1 MIQRIRVFVLLAGIA
16 VGGASSFRGDAQGAQ
31 SRSTQNHTAQDHTA
45 WVAEALQRMLT
56 VKPGMT
62 RGDLLEV
69 FTTEGGIS
77 SPWERTYVSRDCRYF
92 KVDVKFQPVGE
103 RVTAEEDNRDI
114 IGSISRP
121 YLQFS
126 IGD

>member
-1 MIQRIRVFVLLAGIA
+1 
-16 VGGASSFRGDAQGAQ
+16 
-31 SRSTQNHTAQDHTA
+31 
-45 WVAEALQRMLT
+45 MLT

-77 SPWERTYVSRDCRYF
+77 FPWERTYVSRDCRYF
-92 KVDVKFQPVGE
+92 KVDVKFHPVGE
-103 RVTAEEDNRDI
+103 RVTAEEDNRDV

-126 IGD
+126 IMD